1 MTSRSQYGQAATT
14 APLSFCENTLFS
26 RCRHYKRSCEGSR
39 EMEGGTRKAAAAAN
53 QCVVNFIGYPAGV
66 GPSTGHMIAWSP
78 CVHAIC
84 GRVQGLDAHT
94 GHVSTP
100 PRSAPAV
107 PHVPTPS
114 TALSKIP
121 ILPLPSRSKATT
133 RLRGYPHAVIPTC
146 GTRAAGPATHGAT
159 GSATYHCV
167 PGPTPR
173 RRHGGSH
180 QSPHLLYIR
189 PGSAPFEALS
199 RSVERERHRRSPEMA
214 VASGA
219 AGVGEVVALAGGV
232 LVRLVLGWLLGLG
245 LKSSHHHHHGAVMEG
260 KPPPPLPSTMQQPAA
275 TPRVSM
281 FRRLLVKV
289 SASEKFVADGKEKDK
304 DDKSQPPASGEAD
317 AAGSVGLDRM
327 VLSFMEE
334 AATVER
340 PPRSRCNCFNGSN
353 QEESDDEDLDFFLPS
368 EHTAKPATAGA
379 GDALESLK
387 GLVQSASV
395 AERNLLADASRIAD
409 KCGKNCK
416 GKAECR
422 RVVADGLRAL
432 GYDAAVCTYLTPV
445 RSVESKPLLYPCPS
459 VRPALTAAAK
469 SICAGEHEY
478 IDAVVGKEE
487 VRLIVEVDFR
497 SQFELARSTKAYR
510 AALQALPAMFVGTP
524 DRLGQIVAVVG
535 EAARQSLKKKG
546 LHFPP
551 WRKPEYMRAKW
562 LSPHVRCGDGEKAVV
577 PGPAAA
583 AATPVQA
590 ASFSGAF
597 ELVFD
602 RKPNNAAA
610 AAVEGGG
617 SVGEKITVVVS
628 PWRPTEEASKMQQQ
642 QVPKAKVVTG
652 LAAVL

>member
-1 MTSRSQYGQAATT
+1 MRS
-14 APLSFCENTLFS
+14 
-26 RCRHYKRSCEGSR
+26 
-39 EMEGGTRKAAAAAN
+39 M
-53 QCVVNFIGYPAGV
+53 
-66 GPSTGHMIAWSP
+66 
-78 CVHAIC
+78 
-84 GRVQGLDAHT
+84 
-94 GHVSTP
+94 
-100 PRSAPAV
+100 
-107 PHVPTPS
+107 
-114 TALSKIP
+114 
-121 ILPLPSRSKATT
+121 
-133 RLRGYPHAVIPTC
+133 
-146 GTRAAGPATHGAT
+146 
-159 GSATYHCV
+159 
-167 PGPTPR
+167 
-173 RRHGGSH
+173 
-180 QSPHLLYIR
+180 
-189 PGSAPFEALS
+189 PFQ
-199 RSVERERHRRSPEMA
+199 
-214 VASGA
+214 
-219 AGVGEVVALAGGV
+219 
-232 LVRLVLGWLLGLG
+232 

-260 KPPPPLPSTMQQPAA
+260 KPPPPPPPSTMQQPAA

-304 DDKSQPPASGEAD
+304 DDKSEPPASGEAD

-368 EHTAKPATAGA
+368 EHAAKPATAGA

-432 GYDAAVCTYLTPV
+432 GYDAAVCTSRWEKT
-445 RSVESKPLLYPCPS
+445 SSYP
-459 VRPALTAAAK
+459 
-469 SICAGEHEY
+469 AGEHEY

-562 LSPHVRCGDGEKAVV
+562 LSPHVRCGDGEKAVI

-602 RKPNNAAA
+602 RKPNNASA

-642 QVPKAKVVTG
+642 PKAKVVTG